1 MPSWPR
7 KGVSEVTSRLDPFS
21 LTPTLPS
28 VYALLSLVSSHHDTL
43 ISRRLSPKLSLPPH
57 PFVTPPPP
65 SADAPAQPPLSRTS
79 PLLAPPSEHA
89 RYTRYWTERS
99 GVYRKA
105 SRTLATLGYVELLVE
120 MLARRRGDR
129 VRWRLVLLIEPT
141 AGWRT
146 KSSVTQYSY

>member
-1 MPSWPR
+1 MR
-7 KGVSEVTSRLDPFS
+7 RLPFPLEQS
-21 LTPTLPS
+21 PLTPILPS

-43 ISRRLSPKLSLPPH
+43 ISRRLSPTLSLPPH
-57 PFVTPPPP
+57 PFVPPP
-65 SADAPAQPPLSRTS
+65 SAGTDAPAQPPLSRTS
-79 PLLAPPSEHA
+79 PLLPPPSEHA

-129 VRWRLVLLIEPT
+129 VRWRLVLLIE
-141 AGWRT
+141 
-146 KSSVTQYSY
+146 SVK

>member
-129 VRWRLVLLIEPT
+129 VRWRLVLLIE
-141 AGWRT
+141 
-146 KSSVTQYSY
+146 SVK